1 MFVGILSKK
10 IVGFGVAQNV
20 CMQCN
25 AYRRAN
31 IPIRN
36 YPTHRCKNNHDS
48 SSAAMETSLVVRLQN
63 DVAKK
68 GARLSMCVGDGD
80 THVDYHL
87 NASLLPELSGVG
99 KCLDLNHL
107 VKNLKKCLS
116 TWKEKYYRSNP
127 KALTAIM
134 VAFLC
139 GAFSRVVYQHRIEP
153 KHHIIPLEREDIL
166 QTAPE
171 TLTSIT
177 STSASNTSSLLDNA
191 VDGRSKKRAE
201 IEETSDQRLARF
213 LRCLIP
219 TIPIVKLR
227 DSSQDLSVFDFD
239 FAGLNDGSCGGKDIE
254 FLANVAFNILP
265 QSNRCKDVIYETTS
279 SLRLIQL
286 TLYPTIEFGDR
297 TLALKTTSAWTKM
310 HCLIQPFLKL
320 SKKVKFNFWNRLWCA
335 NILVSS

>member
-166 QTAPE
+166 QTSPADF
-171 TLTSIT
+171 TSET
-177 STSASNTSSLLDNA
+177 STSTTNKGPILDND
-191 VDGRSKKRAE
+191 VDGRTRVRAE
-201 IEETSDQRLARF
+201 LEKSTDQRLARF
-213 LRCLIP
+213 MRCLVP
-219 TIPIVKLR
+219 TIPIIQLR

-239 FAGLNDGSCGGKDIE
+239 FSGLNEGSFE
-254 FLANVAFNILP
+254 
-265 QSNRCKDVIYETTS
+265 SNG
-279 SLRLIQL
+279 IQF
-286 TLYPTIEFGDR
+286 FGTCR
-297 TLALKTTSAWTKM
+297 
-310 HCLIQPFLKL
+310 I
-320 SKKVKFNFWNRLWCA
+320 
-335 NILVSS
+335 